1 MCALQRQCFKPEK
14 IFCFGCCFESIVIS
28 KFYKYIISNVDI
40 DIGSLAFISRTRRRW
55 FYISWKAL

>member
-28 KFYKYIISNVDI
+28 KFYKYIISNVHI
-40 DIGSLAFISRTRRRW
+40 DIGSLAFISKTRRRW
-55 FYISWKAL
+55 SYISWKAL